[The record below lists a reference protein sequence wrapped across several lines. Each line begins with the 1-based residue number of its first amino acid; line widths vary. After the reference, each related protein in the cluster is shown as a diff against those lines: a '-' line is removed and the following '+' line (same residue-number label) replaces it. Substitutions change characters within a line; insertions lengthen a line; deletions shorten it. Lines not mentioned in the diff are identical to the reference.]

1 MVRYILSHSY
11 AKIKV
16 ALCDSLPLEK
26 TMTLHNFMILI
37 KSVFSKDKNNC
48 YYNKFVEKE
57 SYELPKG

>member
-1 MVRYILSHSY
+1 
-11 AKIKV
+11 
-16 ALCDSLPLEK
+16 
-26 TMTLHNFMILI
+26 MILI

>member
-37 KSVFSKDKNNC
+37 KSVFSNDKNNC
-48 YYNKFVEKE
+48 YYNKFVENE